1 MLFTHACS
9 HINQHVHYILFYS
22 IITINLQGAVH
33 KLTNIQ
39 QLIALESPIEN
50 IGIIMHFQQI
60 VLEHFAFLVLK
71 TTSNHSS

>member
-1 MLFTHACS
+1 MQVQGWS
-9 HINQHVHYILFYS
+9 VRPPI

-50 IGIIMHFQQI
+50 IGNIMHFQQI
-60 VLEHFAFLVLK
+60 ISEHFAFLVLK
-71 TTSNHSS
+71 TTNNHSS